1 MSRIVVVSTG
11 GTIASRWQVSGFG
24 AVAPGRELLAAAVI
38 PDGIEVEVVDLITVN
53 SALITTGDQLALL
66 RTVHSVL
73 ADPSVDGVVVT
84 HGTDTMEESAFLLDL
99 YHGDRRPV
107 VFTGAQRPP
116 DATDSDA
123 GKNLTDAIRTA
134 AAVRGT
140 GVVIVF
146 DGVVHAARGTVKLQT
161 VAVDAFGN
169 PSGSNLGY
177 VGMFDVTVASRAVER
192 GRALNLPR
200 RGAER
205 PRVDMIMHHCDA
217 DTTLFEAALAAGAE
231 GIVLIGTGAGNATP
245 EFAAAVSRAVS
256 SGIVVALT
264 TRVAS
269 GPVTLMYVGG
279 GAVDLVAAGAVPT
292 GTLRAGQARAA
303 TLAALLASSAPDIRA
318 QTLREIV
325 GSPAP
330 AEQLRRA

>member
-24 AVAPGRELLAAAVI
+24 AVLTGRELLAATEI

-53 SALITTGDQLALL
+53 SALLTTGDQLSLL

-73 ADPSVDGVVVT
+73 ADPAVDGVVVT

-116 DATDSDA
+116 DAADSDA
-123 GKNLTDAIRTA
+123 GKNFTDAIRTA

-146 DGVVHAARGTVKLQT
+146 NGVVHAARGTVKLQT

-177 VGMFDVTVASRAVER
+177 VGMFDVTVTSRATER
-192 GRALNLPR
+192 GRALDLPR
-200 RGAER
+200 RSSER
-205 PRVDMIMHHCDA
+205 PRVDMVMHHCDA
-217 DTTLFEAALAAGAE
+217 DTTLFEAALAVGAE

-245 EFAAAVSRAVS
+245 QFADAVSRAVS

-269 GPVTLMYVGG
+269 GPVTEMYVGG

-303 TLAALLASSAPDIRA
+303 TLAALLASSDPDIRA
-318 QTLREIV
+318 QTLHEIV
-325 GSPAP
+325 GSPVP
-330 AEQLRRA
+330 AVR